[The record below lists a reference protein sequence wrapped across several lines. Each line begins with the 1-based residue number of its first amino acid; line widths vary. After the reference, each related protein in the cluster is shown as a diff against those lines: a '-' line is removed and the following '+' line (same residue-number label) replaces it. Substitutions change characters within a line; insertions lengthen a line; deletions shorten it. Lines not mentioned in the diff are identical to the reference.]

1 MTERYEVIVCGGG
14 MVGAAT
20 ACALAHGGIKVALL
34 ERFNPERQW
43 PPEPIDIRVSALTRA
58 SQNILEILGAWPG
71 MVQRGVCPYRDM
83 RVWDASADGE
93 LHFDCADTEF
103 NELGHLVENRV
114 TVAALWDQLDSL
126 HSATCITPA
135 TVVDM
140 QLNENGRQLRL
151 EDGRILEADLV
162 IAADGRDS
170 ALRTMAGISVTG
182 WKYHQDG
189 LVATVTTEKSHQF
202 TAWQRFLDEG
212 PLAFLPL
219 KNGQCS
225 IVWTLSTATS
235 KSHLALADQDFLKVL
250 EQASGG
256 ILGKML
262 EVGPRAAFPLR
273 FQYANHYVDQ
283 RFAVCGDAA
292 HAMHPLA
299 GQGVN
304 AGLLDAA
311 AIAEL
316 IIQTRHDQR
325 PLSSSRFLR
334 HYERWR
340 KGDNLMMMSSMDMLN
355 KTYGVTAQPFISLR
369 SAGMNLVNNSAVV
382 KAFFNRYAM
391 GLRDDLPKL
400 AKGQICW

>member
-1 MTERYEVIVCGGG
+1 MTERYEVIVVGGG

-20 ACALAHGGIKVALL
+20 ACALAHGGVKVALL
-34 ERFNPERQW
+34 ERFNPDRQW
-43 PPEPIDIRVSALTRA
+43 PPEPIDIRVSALTKA
-58 SQNILEILGAWPG
+58 SQNILEMLDAWPG

-83 RVWDASADGE
+83 RVWDARSDGQ
-93 LHFDCADTEF
+93 LHFDCADTSF
-103 NELGHLVENRV
+103 SELGHLVENRV
-114 TVAALWDQLDSL
+114 TVAALWDVLDGL
-126 HSATCITPA
+126 PSASCITPA
-135 TVVDM
+135 KVVDM
-140 QLNENGRQLRL
+140 QLTDNGRQLRL

-170 ALRTMAGISVTG
+170 ALRTMAGIDVTG
-182 WKYHQDG
+182 WEYRQDG
-189 LVATVTTEKSHQF
+189 LVATVSTENRHQH

-219 KNGQCS
+219 NNGQCS
-225 IVWTLSTATS
+225 IVWTLATATA
-235 KSHLALADQDFLKVL
+235 KNHLALADQDFLQVL

-262 EVGPRAAFPLR
+262 AVGPRAAFSLR
-273 FQYANHYVDQ
+273 FQYANSYTAPH
-283 RFAVCGDAA
+283 FALCGDAA

-316 IIQTRHDQR
+316 VIQTKRDKR
-325 PLSSSRFLR
+325 PLSGQRFLR
-334 HYERWR
+334 RYERWR
-340 KGDNLMMMSSMDMLN
+340 KGDNLMMMSSMDVLN
-355 KTYGVTAQPFISLR
+355 KTYGITGEPLVGLR
-369 SAGMNLVNNSAVV
+369 SAGMNLINGTAWL
-382 KAFFNRYAM
+382 KAYFNHYAM

-400 AKGQICW
+400 AKGQICR